1 MYAVIV
7 KTSNSEVEYGTTISS
22 TRKLHDFLAAMDF
35 QLVTSLTVQYF
46 RELKSPHDVVSTDT
60 SPTAVV
66 GNTDIVNLVSHG
78 PDSWQIETPATRRKL
93 SPVTESTIK

>member
-46 RELKSPHDVVSTDT
+46 RELKSPHDVVTGISTDT
-60 SPTAVV
+60 AP
-66 GNTDIVNLVSHG
+66 TDIVNLVSHG